1 MVKKS
6 GPVIKGK
13 ELISNLSPESKAKA
27 DKLNHVGLVIKAAL
41 VQPSLVQDLPQMAVF
56 EVSRRSSCTRLGAT
70 LNLLTVRTHKHVVVR
85 FPLW

>member
-27 DKLNHVGLVIKAAL
+27 DKLTFEICAEFVAMEIAGMFRRTINRN
-41 VQPSLVQDLPQMAVF
+41 LP
-56 EVSRRSSCTRLGAT
+56 
-70 LNLLTVRTHKHVVVR
+70 HK
-85 FPLW
+85 